1 MPRLPKQTLAMV
13 SFAHVRQ
20 GRPAMRLKGIIRPN
34 CPVCGKE
41 LAVHSRYGENDVK
54 RGKRYILA
62 AYPELAD
69 KIGEWGGRIWVT
81 RYRCSR
87 CKAVY
92 NASSFGDK
100 KLYNE
105 TKVTTD

>member
-1 MPRLPKQTLAMV
+1 MKQ
-13 SFAHVRQ
+13 
-20 GRPAMRLKGIIRPN
+20 KGIVRPK

-41 LAVHSRYGENDVK
+41 LAVHSRRGENDAK
-54 RGKRYILA
+54 RMNRNISA

-69 KIGEWGGRIWVT
+69 SLHGWDGRTSVT

-87 CKAVY
+87 CKVIY

-100 KLYNE
+100 KFYNE
-105 TKVTTD
+105 TKIDTSAYEDNGERNNK